1 MCCSGLLFF
10 ETHHITNFQNYILIL
25 DVLCVCM
32 RPLGFGHTIKLLTS
46 LQNLSLKIGRE
57 NGPGVTEDSLFM
69 LLTVITEKTTT
80 TQVLSG
86 CIGKHF
92 MLAFKLEMYEQN
104 ETISSNQQ

>member
-1 MCCSGLLFF
+1 MYATTRLRS
-10 ETHHITNFQNYILIL
+10 YYKA
-25 DVLCVCM
+25 V
-32 RPLGFGHTIKLLTS
+32 TS

-86 CIGKHF
+86 CIGKHV